1 MLTLHDLQV
10 QAIIYNELMDTTYM
24 SSRISR
30 EIKPDVTWSCVKR
43 QTACAKMTSAFVFFP
58 SNRSLNHIKIEK
70 CLQLFA
76 TNTNIFT
83 LLLA

>member
-10 QAIIYNELMDTTYM
+10 QAIIYNEFMDTTYM

-43 QTACAKMTSAFVFFP
+43 QTAKMTSAFVFFP
-58 SNRSLNHIKIEK
+58 SNNS
-70 CLQLFA
+70 
-76 TNTNIFT
+76 
-83 LLLA
+83 